1 MTKEQINNN
10 KFNNIRNLK
19 IDLGIFKGG
28 ERITQRFNDKEGL
41 KYVQRQGHDGLDLVP
56 FVGGNNDIYSPIE
69 GTVIFQGGDSNYPF
83 ASRKKFWGY
92 GLFVIIYDSKNN
104 LLWLF
109 GHLSKINVK
118 HNQRI
123 KVGDLIGKMGRS
135 GFGILNR
142 YPLHLHLGRYEVD
155 NNIKILNQENGFWG
169 GTDPLILLDEKNNI
183 ENMKLNNI
191 INALANSNIADKE
204 NIIHSLREHS
214 NDDTYIVRALEAL
227 QNNYNSCINT
237 YNNKQAEIEQLNE
250 AYQVI
255 LNENRVLQAE
265 KTNMIVRTDVPFEQ
279 EKSYKIKSVD
289 SVNKLDNINF
299 SNRLNEIKENNN
311 IFSNLFSLFGK
322 KEIKEKTDEIKEELK
337 KGKKISWK
345 RFTSL
350 IITLIVLI
358 VPHFLNIPEFENFS
372 KILTEDNLQYVIML
386 LDSFYIFFQT
396 KTDLKNDK

>member
-1 MTKEQINNN
+1 MTREQINNN

-41 KYVQRQGHDGLDLVP
+41 KYIQRLGHDGLDLVP
-56 FVGGNNDIYSPIE
+56 FVAGNNDIYSPIE
-69 GTVIFQGGDSNYPF
+69 GTVIFQGWDSNYPF

-92 GLFVIIYDSKNN
+92 GLFVIIYDNKNN

-109 GHLSKINVK
+109 GHLSNINVK

-191 INALANSNIADKE
+191 IKALSVSNIEDKA
-204 NIIHSLREHS
+204 NIIHSLKEYS
-214 NDDTYIVRALEAL
+214 NDDTYIVRVLEAL
-227 QNNYNSCINT
+227 QNNYKSALNS
-237 YNNKQAEIEQLNE
+237 YNK
-250 AYQVI
+250 
-255 LNENRVLQAE
+255 LNENYEILEDAYSDLSLKQDKIVEAE
-265 KTNMIVRTDVPFEQ
+265 LKNPIPKIRETNEIVRKTDSEQPKMQGVFNNFKNVDLGGVVKILNTPKAQ
-279 EKSYKIKSVD
+279 EKV
-289 SVNKLDNINF
+289 
-299 SNRLNEIKENNN
+299 
-311 IFSNLFSLFGK
+311 
-322 KEIKEKTDEIKEELK
+322 EELK
-337 KGKKISWK
+337 TEIKKGKRISWK
-345 RFTSL
+345 KFTFTLLALLSL
-350 IITLIVLI
+350 T
-358 VPHFLNIPEFENFS
+358 VPHLFNTPEMESLS
-372 KILTEDNLQYVIML
+372 KALTENNLQYVIL
-386 LDSFYIFFQT
+386 LIDAIYLFFQSDVD
-396 KTDLKNDK
+396 KKNG